1 MLRSTIALAS
11 ACCLLLPACD
21 GGSQGGP
28 RPSGLVFALTT
39 LDANLLPQPGGFLI
53 VKPKGKPSEA
63 WDVERVE
70 APSDAYTA
78 AVGRDGAGK
87 VYLADIG
94 PDGQPTGQPFQ
105 WAREQGRWVKRAAE
119 GVALESL
126 GFTKPDGKLRI
137 SPYQLGHGNVVHKA
151 AWFTPRTGQPGILTV
166 SGNLGCLDLW
176 RRVDGA
182 WKPETLWADAVGSE
196 NQRLR
201 EFELG
206 DVTGDGVEDIV
217 IATHDTGGIY
227 VVQQTEQ
234 GYTGQRIASH
244 PELGFVHEIELGDV
258 DGDGL
263 LEIFATPSMPNKV
276 DGSHQ
281 RGEIHRYDFEGGNY
295 TLTVIED
302 NPKTHAKEILC
313 TDLEGDGRLE
323 LYAVMEGE
331 ALSDLNSS
339 EVAGSGTHIKRY
351 DFEGQQHTSSV
362 LCELPGNLCRFLVP
376 ADLQGDGRRELV
388 ASTMADGVWEISR
401 PADVSSSS
409 YWQAK
414 RLLGGLV
421 SGGFEHCTLAL
432 DWDGDGADELYLGS
446 DKFLRLNR
454 VVWDK
459 QQGRPVKTVMAELS
473 HLGTYLTWNIGALPQ
488 GF

>member
-1 MLRSTIALAS
+1 MHRSVIARAS
-11 ACCLLLPACD
+11 LCCLLLSACD
-21 GGSQGGP
+21 GGSGQGP
-28 RPSGLVFALTT
+28 RPGGLVFALTT
-39 LDANLLPQPGGFLI
+39 LDADMLPQPGGFLI
-53 VKPKGKPSEA
+53 ATPKGNPSEA
-63 WDVERVE
+63 WNIELARASSE
-70 APSDAYTA
+70 PYTA
-78 AVGRDGAGK
+78 AVARDAAGQTF
-87 VYLADIG
+87 LADIG
-94 PDGQPTGQPFQ
+94 ADGKPSGQPFQ
-105 WAREQGRWVKRAAE
+105 WAREQGRWVKRPAS
-119 GVALESL
+119 GVELGSL
-126 GFTKPDGKLRI
+126 DFTKSDGKLRT
-137 SPYQLGHGNVVHKA
+137 SAYELGHGNVIHKA
-151 AWFTPRTGQPGILTV
+151 AWFKPRQGQPGILTV

-176 RRVDGA
+176 RRVDGV
-182 WKPETLWADAVGSE
+182 WKPETLWAEAVGSE

-206 DVTGDGVEDIV
+206 DVNGDGVEDIV

-227 VVQQTEQ
+227 VVEQKDQ
-234 GYTGQRIASH
+234 GYVGQRIASH

-281 RGEIHRYDFEGGNY
+281 RGEIHRYDYQDGGY
-295 TLTVIED
+295 ALTVVEN

-313 TDLEGDGRLE
+313 TDLAGDGRLE

-339 EVAGSGTHIKRY
+339 ASSGSGTHVKRY
-351 DFEGQQHTSSV
+351 DFDGSAISSSV
-362 LCELPGNLCRFLVP
+362 LGDLPGNLCRFLVP
-376 ADLQGDGRRELV
+376 ADLQGDGRRELI
-388 ASTMADGVWEISR
+388 AATMADGVWELS
-401 PADVSSSS
+401 PPDASQAGGP
-409 YWQAK
+409 WQTK

-454 VVWDK
+454 VAWDAK
-459 QQGRPVKTVMAELS
+459 QGRPVKTVMADLS
-473 HLGTYLTWNIGALPQ
+473 HLGTYLTWNISALPQ